1 MASIRKF
8 ELSLPQAKAI
18 LKKHNLGEAKQIM
31 RFEKGMINDVFLIN
45 NEYVLKINTGHPDLP
60 KLKKEK
66 DIYELLAKMGIPV
79 PKVYTYDSSKEILE
93 FPYIIMEKIKGSS
106 LNDIWSS
113 MKKTSK
119 LQQMQKIGELMG
131 KIHSITFDNFG
142 DDFSND
148 KFNGIKTYKEFM
160 KKHVKNILNNVK
172 DSKVLEENKIKKI
185 QKYFEENKYFNITPK
200 ASLLHGN
207 FNYDNLL
214 VENGIIH
221 GIVDW
226 EWAKSMHNEEEAGT
240 FFYRILKEDKEFIS
254 SFKKGYEKYIKL
266 NKGFNQRYK
275 AYNLLYYLKVL
286 PDVKKWVHR
295 PDKQKEYYE
304 EVNKLYHEVI
314 DKND

>member
-160 KKHVKNILNNVK
+160 KKHVVVFR
-172 DSKVLEENKIKKI
+172 D
-185 QKYFEENKYFNITPK
+185 
-200 ASLLHGN
+200 
-207 FNYDNLL
+207 
-214 VENGIIH
+214 
-221 GIVDW
+221 
-226 EWAKSMHNEEEAGT
+226 
-240 FFYRILKEDKEFIS
+240 
-254 SFKKGYEKYIKL
+254 
-266 NKGFNQRYK
+266 
-275 AYNLLYYLKVL
+275 
-286 PDVKKWVHR
+286 
-295 PDKQKEYYE
+295 
-304 EVNKLYHEVI
+304 
-314 DKND
+314 

>member
-1 MASIRKF
+1 MNIDQIIRQSNKT
-8 ELSLPQAKAI
+8 LIGL
-18 LKKHNLGEAKQIM
+18 
-31 RFEKGMINDVFLIN
+31 FLRN
-45 NEYVLKINTGHPDLP
+45 M
-60 KLKKEK
+60 KEK
-66 DIYELLAKMGIPV
+66 NRSWQTIKSYQADLVKFSLWFESHYHHHLWNATSDIMG
-79 PKVYTYDSSKEILE
+79 VYLSFLMDGGQYLHQD
-93 FPYIIMEKIKGSS
+93 
-106 LNDIWSS
+106 
-113 MKKTSK
+113 KTHPF
-119 LQQMQKIGELMG
+119 LTL
-131 KIHSITFDNFG
+131 
-142 DDFSND
+142 
-148 KFNGIKTYKEFM
+148 
-160 KKHVKNILNNVK
+160 
-172 DSKVLEENKIKKI
+172 VLKKI